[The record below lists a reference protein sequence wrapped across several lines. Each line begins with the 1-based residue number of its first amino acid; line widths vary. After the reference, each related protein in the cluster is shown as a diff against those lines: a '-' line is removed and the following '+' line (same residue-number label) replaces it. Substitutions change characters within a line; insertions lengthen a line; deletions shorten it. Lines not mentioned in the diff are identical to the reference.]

1 MLTVST
7 LFTVRGERS
16 IIPVGRSSERSSGGG
31 GVGDEEGMSRGPS
44 PALLGQLLSGIS
56 DLLVTDSA
64 ASSLSAMLSGLNCL
78 LSVYQQ
84 VVLGSQLNDS
94 EDSLCVEFLDLV
106 RNLKI
111 LPKVVGSLCP
121 DLMQT
126 LLLPANRRIA
136 VASTS
141 ISTSDMLLTHDGCHN
156 NNDGKQSVISN
167 VSKAHTMVFCDA
179 LVGSE
184 REEEMLWSIREAAS
198 RFLQQLESTDNSLFV
213 QCIHHSPLV
222 TYLISTITSTSSF
235 SPSSSSSPSPGSRSS
250 SRVSGNVLNTPAFPA
265 HLSRVDSGH
274 THAVKDRQW
283 TTGGQLK
290 EWRLQASAAQTDLLT
305 VILRAETRIRNQL
318 SYVDSHFIAPP
329 AAFSS
334 SFPSSFPSSSSSS
347 SSSSSASLTQSAL
360 ELNPDAPL
368 NVLDALT
375 QQLLGLVHLLS
386 PTSSAGE
393 SLKVVWYHISH
404 EKIN

>member
-31 GVGDEEGMSRGPS
+31 GVGEEEGMSRGPS

-56 DLLVTDSA
+56 DLLATDSD

-136 VASTS
+136 VASTP

-167 VSKAHTMVFCDA
+167 VSKAHTMVFGDA

-213 QCIHHSPLV
+213 QCIQHSPLV

-235 SPSSSSSPSPGSRSS
+235 SPSSSSSPSPSPGSRSS
-250 SRVSGNVLNTPAFPA
+250 SRVSSNVLNTPAFPA

-274 THAVKDRQW
+274 THAVKDRHW
-283 TTGGQLK
+283 TIGGQSK
-290 EWRLQASAAQTDLLT
+290 EWRLRASAAQTDLLT

-318 SYVDSHFIAPP
+318 LYVDSHFIAPP

-334 SFPSSFPSSSSSS
+334 SFPSSFPSSSPSS

-360 ELNPDAPL
+360 ELNPNAPL
-368 NVLDALT
+368 NVLHALT

-393 SLKVVWYHISH
+393 SLKVV
-404 EKIN
+404 